1 MIALADRA
9 YFDWNATAPLRAEAR
24 EAMLKALETQ
34 GNASSVHAEGRRAR
48 AIVEQARAEVAALAG
63 AEPAQVTFTSGA
75 TEANALALTPAIEAE
90 GRRLV
95 GERLLVSAV
104 EHPSVLA
111 GGRFRHV
118 ERLAVT
124 ATGSI
129 ELQSLKDGLGAAEQ
143 PLVSVMLANNETG
156 VIQPVREVADM
167 VHAAGGLLHV
177 DAAQG
182 PGRLACDID
191 ALGAD
196 LMTISAHKFG
206 GPQGI
211 GALICRG
218 GIHIADQLL
227 RGGGQERGRR
237 AGTEAVASIAGFG
250 AAARA
255 VRLGRE
261 AEARHMESL
270 RNRLEAGL
278 LAATP
283 DAVIFGAQAPR
294 LPNTTLVALPAL
306 NAETAIIAFDLNGI
320 AVSSGSACSSGK
332 VTPSHVLEAM
342 GHNRYARSAI
352 RVSLGPTTT
361 ENDVEKLLKAWLKVA
376 GPVSTLAL
384 KMPGK
389 TLFG

>member
-1 MIALADRA
+1 MTDRA
-9 YFDWNATAPLRAEAR
+9 YFDWNATAPLRAQAR

-48 AIVEQARAEVAALAG
+48 AIVEQARAEVAALVS

-75 TEANALALTPAIEAE
+75 TEANALALTPAIEAA

-95 GERLLVSAV
+95 GDRLLVSAI

-111 GGRFRHV
+111 GGRFQQA
-118 ERLAVT
+118 ERLPVT
-124 ATGSI
+124 AAGCI
-129 ELQSLKDGLGAAEQ
+129 SLEDLERRLETAEQ

-156 VIQPVREVADM
+156 VIQPVREAANL
-167 VHAAGGLLHV
+167 VHAAGGLLHI

-182 PGRLACDID
+182 PGRIDCDIS

-206 GPQGI
+206 GPQGV

-218 GIHIADQLL
+218 DIHIADQML
-227 RGGGQERGRR
+227 RGGGQERGLR

-255 VRLGRE
+255 VGLGWQVDAKR
-261 AEARHMESL
+261 MESL
-270 RNRLEAGL
+270 RNRLEADL
-278 LAATP
+278 LATTP
-283 DAVIFGAQAPR
+283 DAVIFGLDGPR
-294 LPNTTLVALPAL
+294 LPNSTLVALPGL
-306 NAETAIIAFDLNGI
+306 NAETAIIAFDLNGV

-342 GHNRYARSAI
+342 GHSRYARSAI
-352 RVSLGPTTT
+352 RISLGPATT
-361 ENDVEKLLKAWLKVA
+361 ENDVEKLLKAWLKVT

-384 KMPGK
+384 KTPGK

>member
-1 MIALADRA
+1 
-9 YFDWNATAPLRAEAR
+9 
-24 EAMLKALETQ
+24 
-34 GNASSVHAEGRRAR
+34 
-48 AIVEQARAEVAALAG
+48 VAALVG

-75 TEANALALTPAIEAE
+75 TEANALALTPAIEAD

-95 GERLLVSAV
+95 GDRLLVSAI

-111 GGRFRHV
+111 GGRFRQV
-118 ERLAVT
+118 ERLAAT
-124 ATGSI
+124 ATGCI
-129 ELQSLKDGLGAAEQ
+129 SLEDLEWRLETAEQ

-156 VIQPVREVADM
+156 VIQPVREATGL

-182 PGRLACDID
+182 PGRIDFDIS

-218 GIHIADQLL
+218 DIHIADQML
-227 RGGGQERGRR
+227 RGGGQERGLR
-237 AGTEAVASIAGFG
+237 AGTEAVASIGGFG

-255 VRLGRE
+255 VRLGWL
-261 AEARHMESL
+261 AEANRMESL

-278 LAATP
+278 LAAAP
-283 DAVIFGAQAPR
+283 DAVVFGTQAPR
-294 LPNTTLVALPAL
+294 LPNTTLVALPGL

-342 GHNRYARSAI
+342 GHSRYARSAI
-352 RVSLGPTTT
+352 RISLGPTTT

-376 GPVSTLAL
+376 GPVSTLTL
-384 KMPGK
+384 KTPGK

>member
-1 MIALADRA
+1 MTDRA
-9 YFDWNATAPLRAEAR
+9 YFDWNATAPLRAQAR

-48 AIVEQARAEVAALAG
+48 AIVEQARAEVAALVG

-75 TEANALALTPAIEAE
+75 TEANALALTPAIEAA

-95 GERLLVSAV
+95 GDRLLVSAI

-111 GGRFRHV
+111 GGRFQQA
-118 ERLAVT
+118 ERLPVT
-124 ATGSI
+124 AAGCI
-129 ELQSLKDGLGAAEQ
+129 SLEDLERRLETAEQ

-156 VIQPVREVADM
+156 VIQPVREAANL
-167 VHAAGGLLHV
+167 VHAAGGLLHI

-182 PGRLACDID
+182 PGRIDCDIS

-206 GPQGI
+206 GPQGV

-218 GIHIADQLL
+218 DIHIADQML
-227 RGGGQERGRR
+227 RGGGQERGLR

-255 VRLGRE
+255 VGLGWQVDAKR
-261 AEARHMESL
+261 MESL
-270 RNRLEAGL
+270 RNRLEADL
-278 LAATP
+278 LATTP
-283 DAVIFGAQAPR
+283 DAVIFGLDGPR
-294 LPNTTLVALPAL
+294 LPNSTLVALPGL
-306 NAETAIIAFDLNGI
+306 NAETAIIAFDLNGV

-342 GHNRYARSAI
+342 GHSRYARSAI
-352 RVSLGPTTT
+352 RISLGPATT
-361 ENDVEKLLKAWLKVA
+361 ENDVEKLLKAWLKVT

-384 KMPGK
+384 KTPGK

>member
-1 MIALADRA
+1 MTDRA
-9 YFDWNATAPLRAEAR
+9 YFDWNATAPLRAQAR

-48 AIVEQARAEVAALAG
+48 AIVEQARAEVAALVS

-75 TEANALALTPAIEAE
+75 TEANALALTPAIEAA

-95 GERLLVSAV
+95 GDRLLVSAI

-111 GGRFRHV
+111 GGRFQQA
-118 ERLAVT
+118 ERLPVT
-124 ATGSI
+124 AAGCI
-129 ELQSLKDGLGAAEQ
+129 SLEDLERRLETAEQ

-156 VIQPVREVADM
+156 VIQPVREAANL
-167 VHAAGGLLHV
+167 VHAAGGLLHI

-182 PGRLACDID
+182 PGRIDCDIS

-206 GPQGI
+206 GPQGV

-218 GIHIADQLL
+218 DIHIADQML
-227 RGGGQERGRR
+227 RGGGQERGLR

-255 VRLGRE
+255 VGLGWQVDAKR
-261 AEARHMESL
+261 MESL
-270 RNRLEAGL
+270 RNRLEADL
-278 LAATP
+278 LATTP
-283 DAVIFGAQAPR
+283 DAVIFGLDGPR
-294 LPNTTLVALPAL
+294 LPNSTLVALPGL
-306 NAETAIIAFDLNGI
+306 NAETAIIAFDLNGV

-342 GHNRYARSAI
+342 GHSRYARSAI
-352 RVSLGPTTT
+352 RISLGPTTT

-384 KMPGK
+384 KTPGK